1 MMMVHHEPRL
11 TDMLEDPVVRLMME
25 RDGVYRDDVLK
36 LMRSVAQKTAKP
48 TIKAAPAKVPAA
60 KAPPVEPVLGH
71 A

>member
-36 LMRSVAQKTAKP
+36 LMRSVAQKTTKP
-48 TIKAAPAKVPAA
+48 AVKAAPAKVPAA
-60 KAPPVEPVLGH
+60 DAVLGH